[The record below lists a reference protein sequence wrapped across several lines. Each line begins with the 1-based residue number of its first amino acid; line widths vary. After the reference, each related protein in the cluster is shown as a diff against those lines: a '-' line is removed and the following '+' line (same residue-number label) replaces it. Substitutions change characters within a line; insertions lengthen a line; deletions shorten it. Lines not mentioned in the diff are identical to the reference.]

1 MEKDKMKKVGV
12 HLATYAGGAVIAGLV
27 YIGDKLGIFK
37 AMAGMGE
44 MNPAEVAAKTGLNGR
59 YVLEWLKAMLAA
71 ELVEQEPGTET
82 YSLGEEAAAFLADEE
97 GRFFLAGMFQL
108 AVPSMMLTER
118 LMESFRDGGG
128 IRFDELGDEIVQSM
142 DRLHK
147 GPFVHLLAQSWLP
160 QVPGLKER
168 LDAGMRVLDVG
179 CGLGRSTVAVATQYP
194 NSTVVGL
201 EPDSFSCEGAR
212 KLAAD
217 AGVGNTE
224 YYEFPIQELPIQ
236 ELPGDGTFDLVM
248 ALDCIHDMVDPIGGL
263 KAIREALSG
272 DGIFF
277 WQEPIGSH
285 DPLENRNPSGKMRQA
300 ISLYHCMTV
309 SLAHGGLGL
318 GTLIGEKGARSLADQ
333 AGFSHFEKLPIE
345 DPGQQFFRLHK

>member
-1 MEKDKMKKVGV
+1 MDKDKMKKVGV
-12 HLATYAGGAVIAGLV
+12 HLATYAGGALIAGLV

-37 AMAGMGE
+37 AMAGAGE
-44 MNPAEVAAKTGLNGR
+44 MTPAALAASTGLNER
-59 YVLEWLKAMLAA
+59 YLLEWLKAMLAA
-71 ELVEQEPGTET
+71 ELVDQEPGTET
-82 YSLGEEAAAFLADEE
+82 YRLGEEAAAFLADEE

-108 AVPSMMLTER
+108 AVPSLMLTER
-118 LMESFRDGGG
+118 LMESFRKGGG
-128 IRFDELGDEIVQSM
+128 IRYDELGEEIVRSM

-147 GPFVHLLAQSWLP
+147 APFVHLLAQSWLP

-168 LDAGMRVLDVG
+168 LESGLRILDVG
-179 CGLGRSTVAVATQYP
+179 CGMGRSTLAVATHYP

-201 EPDSFSCEGAR
+201 EPDSFSCAGAR

-217 AGVGNTE
+217 AGIGNTE
-224 YYEFPIQELPIQ
+224 YLELPIQ
-236 ELPGDGTFDLVM
+236 ELPANGKFDLVL

-263 KAIREALSG
+263 KSIREALG
-272 DGIFF
+272 EDGIFF

-309 SLAHGGLGL
+309 SLAHGGMGL
-318 GTLIGEKGARSLADQ
+318 GTLIGEKGARELAEQ

-345 DPGQQFFRLHK
+345 DPGQQFFRLHR

>member
-1 MEKDKMKKVGV
+1 MDKDKMKKVGV
-12 HLATYAGGAVIAGLV
+12 HLATYAGGAMIAGLV

-37 AMAGMGE
+37 AMAGEGE
-44 MNPAEVAAKTGLNGR
+44 MTLAEVTAKTGLNER

-71 ELVEQEPGTET
+71 ELVEQEPGTQT
-82 YSLGEEAAAFLADEE
+82 YRLCEEAAAYLADEE

-108 AVPSMMLTER
+108 AVPSIMLIDR
-118 LMESFRDGGG
+118 LMESFRHGGG
-128 IRFDELGDEIVQSM
+128 IRYDELGDEIVQSM

-168 LDAGMRVLDVG
+168 LEAGMRILDVG
-179 CGLGRSTVAVATQYP
+179 CGLGRSTLTVATHFP

-201 EPDSFSCEGAR
+201 EPDAFSCEGAR
-212 KLAAD
+212 KLSAD
-217 AGVGNTE
+217 AGIGNTE
-224 YYEFPIQELPIQ
+224 YLELPIQ
-236 ELPGDGTFDLVM
+236 ELPEGETFGLVL

-263 KAIREALSG
+263 KAIRGALSE

-285 DPLENRNPSGKMRQA
+285 DPLENQNPSGKMRQA
-300 ISLYHCMTV
+300 ISIYHCMTV
-309 SLAHGGLGL
+309 SLAHGGAGL
-318 GTLIGEKGARSLADQ
+318 GTLIGEKGARELADR
-333 AGFSHFEKLPIE
+333 AGFSHFEKLPIK
-345 DPGQQFFRLHK
+345 DPGQQFFRLHR